1 MTEPECPLCRAIQE
15 YCYREAKRLAEQ
27 AADLIRAGYEPE
39 ELIVLHVAGEQAS
52 VMPRTVLPKPNLPTS
67 RG

>member
-15 YCYREAKRLAEQ
+15 YCLREAKRLAEQ